1 MAQMRPARLDH
12 QFFENEPRS
21 HLGALLL
28 RKGLVTND
36 ELDRALEE
44 REEGELLGEALVR
57 LRICFEAD
65 IARVLGDQAQV
76 DFVDI
81 GITSVDRRAVQLLQK
96 HDAMRMHA
104 IPIRLHPD
112 DTVSVAVADPTDE
125 TLRPQLKLALGGR
138 DVRLLVTTPS
148 ALRAAWSTA
157 YH

>member
-1 MAQMRPARLDH
+1 MRPARLDH

-28 RKGLVTND
+28 RKGLVEHD

-44 REEGELLGEALVR
+44 RGEGELLGEALVR

-81 GITSVDRRAVQLLQK
+81 GITSVDRRAVQLLRK
-96 HDAMRMHA
+96 EDATRMHA

-112 DTVSVAVADPTDE
+112 DMVSVAVADPTDE
-125 TLRPQLKLALGGR
+125 TLLPQLKLALGGR
-138 DVRLLVTTPS
+138 EVRLLVTTPS
-148 ALRAAWSTA
+148 ALRAAWATA